1 MKIIKSKRKTISIE
15 VSSDAE
21 VIVRAPKRMPD
32 GAIWA
37 FVESQQEFVEKNL
50 RKMKMRKAALE
61 QIPRI
66 SEEEREALRRR
77 AKEVIPER
85 VRFYAPLVG
94 VDYQRITIKS
104 QRTRWGSCSAKGN
117 LNFNLALL
125 LVPPEVLDY
134 VVVHELCHRL
144 EMNHSARFWGHV
156 ERVYPAYKVCRK
168 WLKDNGTKI
177 MTMAGQE

>member
-37 FVESQQEFVEKNL
+37 FVESQQDFIEKNL

-61 QIPRI
+61 QIQRI

-144 EMNHSARFWGHV
+144 EMNHSARFWKQV
-156 ERVYPAYKVCRK
+156 ERVYPAYKTCRK

-177 MTMAGQE
+177 MTMAGQD